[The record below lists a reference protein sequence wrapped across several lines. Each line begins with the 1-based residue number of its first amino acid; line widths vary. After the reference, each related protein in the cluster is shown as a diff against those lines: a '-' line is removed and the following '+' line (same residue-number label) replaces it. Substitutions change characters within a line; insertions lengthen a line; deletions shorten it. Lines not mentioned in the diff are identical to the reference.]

1 MSDINVFYTQQARTT
16 ANSAAS
22 GQPAA
27 GITNT
32 GVNFFDLIFARL
44 MDNAEQPAL
53 IQTPETETDPKGKTA
68 IENSGQDLMA
78 LIASTI
84 KLDGETEID
93 LSGLDLS
100 GIDLSNLDLS
110 GIDLSL
116 PANTNAPIAPE
127 NGAVQ
132 ITLNP
137 AGAKKLQAA
146 LQSLLQGIPADQ
158 RPIVL
163 NIPGGQLKA
172 ALNKLDMGKLKIES
186 GDINPDSQNLIATG
200 LSPEDLTKLMQ
211 MIAQADGEMSDEALT
226 DESLQA
232 VLIGIVKI
240 VPDGEKT
247 QSIFLPRALVFTKT
261 EDGKTTTTEPAPA
274 EEIAAILNP
283 LSIGGVPAPTAAP
296 GLPALRAEI
305 DADGVKGGK
314 DEGGFDDVLK
324 LLEQIQ
330 AKTADKRG
338 GTPAP
343 GLENAME
350 NIAAKAGP
358 SNSTLG
364 SSFAGTLGTLMNS
377 STLGD
382 LFPDGMDWSQGAISN
397 TQITGTAQLASL
409 VTHGRDATQPHA
421 ATQIVAATL
430 SRSVQNGETK
440 NMTLRLDPPELG
452 RIEIQMHFTKDKS
465 VKTHMIFEKPETM
478 LMMQRDSQTLERA
491 MQQAGM
497 DAGGNELSFE
507 LAGQD
512 HAFDDRGGHDGSHG
526 KDTRAEDG
534 TEIATIETTMSWTV
548 DANTGLQHYSILA

>member
-1 MSDINVFYTQQARTT
+1 MSDINVFYTQQTRPS

-22 GQPAA
+22 GQPAT
-27 GITNT
+27 GLTNP
-32 GVNFFDLIFARL
+32 GVNFFDLIFAHL
-44 MDNAEQPAL
+44 MENTEQQTL
-53 IQTPETETDPKGKTA
+53 IKTPEAGADSKGKGEPA

-93 LSGLDLS
+93 LSDLDLS
-100 GIDLSNLDLS
+100 GIDLQ
-110 GIDLSL
+110 L
-116 PANTNAPIAPE
+116 PANVNADPLPE
-127 NGAVQ
+127 TGATQ
-132 ITLNP
+132 ITLNA

-146 LQSLLQGIPADQ
+146 LQSLLQGLPADQ
-158 RPIVL
+158 QPIIL

-172 ALNKLDMGKLKIES
+172 ALNKLKIDA

-211 MIAQADGEMSDEALT
+211 MIGQAEGETAP

-247 QSIFLPRALVFTKT
+247 QSIFLPRALIFSKT

-283 LSIGGVPAPTAAP
+283 LSVGGVPAPTAAP
-296 GLPALRAEI
+296 GLPTVGLEI

-314 DEGGFDDVLK
+314 DDGGFDDVLK

-330 AKTADKRG
+330 TKTADKRG

-350 NIAAKAGP
+350 KIAAKAGP

-364 SSFAGTLGTLMNS
+364 SSFAGTLGTLVNS
-377 STLGD
+377 GTLGD

-397 TQITGTAQLASL
+397 TQVTSTAQLASL

-430 SRSVQNGETK
+430 NRSAQSGEAK

-478 LMMQRDSQTLERA
+478 LLMQRDAQTLERA

-526 KDTRAEDG
+526 KNDRAEDG

>member
-1 MSDINVFYTQQARTT
+1 MSDINVFYTQQTRST

-22 GQPAA
+22 RQPAT
-27 GITNT
+27 GLTNA

-44 MDNAEQPAL
+44 MDNTQQQTL
-53 IQTPETETDPKGKTA
+53 IKTPVTGTDPKGKGEPA

-93 LSGLDLS
+93 LSDLDLS
-100 GIDLSNLDLS
+100 GIDLQ
-110 GIDLSL
+110 L
-116 PANTNAPIAPE
+116 PANVNADPSPE
-127 NGAVQ
+127 TGATQ
-132 ITLNP
+132 LTLNA

-172 ALNKLDMGKLKIES
+172 AMAKLKIDA
-186 GDINPDSQNLIATG
+186 GDINPDSQSLIATG

-211 MIAQADGEMSDEALT
+211 MIGQNNTGT

-232 VLIGIVKI
+232 VLVGIVKI

-247 QSIFLPRALVFTKT
+247 QSIFLPRALVFTKA
-261 EDGKTTTTEPAPA
+261 EDGKTTTEPAPM

-283 LSIGGVPAPTAAP
+283 LSVGGVPAPTAAP
-296 GLPALRAEI
+296 GLPALGTEI

-314 DEGGFDDVLK
+314 DDGGFDDVLK

-350 NIAAKAGP
+350 KIATKAGP

-397 TQITGTAQLASL
+397 TQITSTAQLASL

-430 SRSVQNGETK
+430 SRTAQSGEAK

-478 LMMQRDSQTLERA
+478 LLMQRDAQTLERA

-512 HAFDDRGGHDGSHG
+512 HAFDDRGGHDGSHS
-526 KDTRAEDG
+526 KDTRADDG

-548 DANTGLQHYSILA
+548 DANTGMQHYSILA